1 MEKFELNELN
11 EFMNHLVIKYEKSS
25 GQALGSG
32 YGVVSRLAMEDEEII
47 ALGTYLLNLIE
58 KGEKYL
64 SELFRRLY
72 LYQEIPIK
80 FIDQNFERLR
90 HVMNNNS
97 SIEGTFSTFLKCQ
110 PEFIFKYKEKYNLQK
125 FIDENIPKLLDP
137 IDNTVILSSQIP
149 ICTLIPIVPKSECRS
164 NGCPS
169 NFVSAKIV
177 SPEKI
182 ISSKY
187 IYFVRRKDIIRTI
200 DTLLIWRKV

>member
-1 MEKFELNELN
+1 MLIDLN

-25 GQALGSG
+25 GQALGSC
-32 YGVVSRLAMEDEEII
+32 YSVVSRLAMEDEEII

-72 LYQEIPIK
+72 LYQEIPTK

-90 HVMNNNS
+90 YVMNNNT

-110 PEFIFKYKEKYNLQK
+110 PEFIFKYKEKYNLQE

-149 ICTLIPIVPKSECRS
+149 VCTLIPIVPKSECRS
-164 NGCPS
+164 NGCSS

-182 ISSKY
+182 VSSKY
-187 IYFVRRKDIIRTI
+187 IYFIRRKDIIRTI